1 MKKVVEFK
9 ISEESFKKYLEE
21 CLNEEKINYEIK
33 LEERWIQK
41 FKSASKYYQVYC
53 LYVND
58 SDIDK
63 VLKFI
68 DDFENGDI
76 VSDGVEELNEEEENN
91 EEKISNKFTIKS
103 FLKYYW
109 LALLIIGILI
119 IIGSKF

>member
-9 ISEESFKKYLEE
+9 VSEESFKKYLEE

-33 LEERWIQK
+33 IEERWIQK

-53 LYVND
+53 LYVNN

-63 VLKFI
+63 VSKFI
-68 DDFENGDI
+68 DDFENADI
-76 VSDGVEELNEEEENN
+76 VFDDVEELKDEEENN
-91 EEKISNKFTIKS
+91 EEKVSNRFTIKS

-119 IIGSKF
+119 IIGSKL

>member
-91 EEKISNKFTIKS
+91 EENISNKFTIKS

>member
-9 ISEESFKKYLEE
+9 VSEESFKKYLEE

-63 VLKFI
+63 VSKFI
-68 DDFENGDI
+68 DDFEKGDI
-76 VSDGVEELNEEEENN
+76 VSDGVEELKEEEENN
-91 EEKISNKFTIKS
+91 EENISNRFTIKS

>member
-1 MKKVVEFK
+1 MKTVVEFK
-9 ISEESFKKYLEE
+9 VSEESFKKYLEE

-63 VLKFI
+63 VSKFI
-68 DDFENGDI
+68 DDFEKGDI
-76 VSDGVEELNEEEENN
+76 VSDGVEELKEEEENN
-91 EEKISNKFTIKS
+91 EENISNRFTIKS

>member
-9 ISEESFKKYLEE
+9 VSEESFKKYLEE

-33 LEERWIQK
+33 IEERWIQK

-91 EEKISNKFTIKS
+91 EENISNKFTIKS